1 MNSRSWSRPAK
12 VFTKRLAIRKTE
24 AKQQPMQKIDVK
36 LGQNSYSI
44 IIGAGILSQTGAKLK
59 GLGLKDKAVIIT
71 NPAVNKLYGAA
82 VKHSLTNAGFKTTL
96 LEVPDGE
103 KYKTLESAGKLYRQL
118 AESGAERSTPILALG
133 GGVIGDLAGFAAA
146 TYLRGVPLVQ
156 LPTTLLAQ
164 CDSSIGG
171 KTAVN
176 HKQLKNEIGSFYQP
190 KMTISDISTLRSLPK
205 DEFTNG
211 LAEVIKHAV
220 IKDERFFVYLE
231 KNLDRI
237 KSLDDN
243 VLEAVAAKSARIKVE
258 FVESDEKDTGLR
270 NILNFG
276 HTIGHAVESASNFQ
290 VAHGQAV
297 SIGMMAAANLAV
309 KLELMDA
316 GNVTRLKNLLNKAG
330 LMTKLPQVDV
340 KQVMLAMQYD
350 KKVQDGKIRFVL
362 PRAIG
367 QVFITDDVSA
377 AVIEKVLGEMK

>member
-1 MNSRSWSRPAK
+1 
-12 VFTKRLAIRKTE
+12 
-24 AKQQPMQKIDVK
+24 MQKIDVK

-44 IIGAGILSQTGAKLK
+44 IMGAGILSQTGVKLK
-59 GLGLKDKAVIIT
+59 ELGLKNKAVVIT

-82 VKHSLTNAGFKTTL
+82 VKQSLIDAGFKTTM

-103 KYKTLESAGKLYRQL
+103 KYKTLESAGKLYQQL
-118 AESGAERSTPILALG
+118 AESGAERATPIVAPG
-133 GGVIGDLAGFAAA
+133 GGVIGDLAGFVAA

-176 HKQLKNEIGSFYQP
+176 HGKLKNEIGAFYQP
-190 KMTISDISTLRSLPK
+190 KMTISDVSTLKSLPK
-205 DEFTNG
+205 EEFTNG

-220 IKDERFFVYLE
+220 IKNERFFTYLE

-243 VLEAVAAKSARIKVE
+243 VLEAVVAKSARIKVE

-270 NILNFG
+270 NMLNFG

-316 GNVTRLKNLLNKAG
+316 GNGTRLKNLLNKAG
-330 LMTKLPQVDV
+330 LMTKLPQVEI
-340 KQVMLAMQYD
+340 KQVMHAIQYD
-350 KKVQDGKIRFVL
+350 KKVQGGKIRFVL

-367 QVFITDDVSA
+367 QVLITDDVSA
-377 AVIEKVLGEMK
+377 AVIEQVLGEMK

>member
-156 LPTTLLAQ
+156 LPTTSLAQ

-176 HKQLKNEIGSFYQP
+176 HKQLKNEIGAFYQP
-190 KMTISDISTLRSLPK
+190 KMTISDVLTLKSLPK

>member
-1 MNSRSWSRPAK
+1 
-12 VFTKRLAIRKTE
+12 
-24 AKQQPMQKIDVK
+24 MQKIDVK

-44 IIGAGILSQTGAKLK
+44 IIGAGILSQTGVKLK
-59 GLGLKDKAVIIT
+59 ELDLKGKAVIIT
-71 NPAVNKLYGAA
+71 NPAVNKLYGTA
-82 VKHSLTNAGFKTTL
+82 VKQSLIDAGFKTTV

-176 HKQLKNEIGSFYQP
+176 HKQLKNEIGAFYQP
-190 KMTISDISTLRSLPK
+190 KMTISDVLTLKSLPK

>member
-1 MNSRSWSRPAK
+1 
-12 VFTKRLAIRKTE
+12 
-24 AKQQPMQKIDVK
+24 MQKIDVK

-44 IIGAGILSQTGAKLK
+44 IIGAGILSQTGVKLK
-59 GLGLKDKAVIIT
+59 ELDLKGKAVIIT
-71 NPAVNKLYGAA
+71 NPAVNKLYGTA
-82 VKHSLTNAGFKTTL
+82 VKQSLIDAGFKTTV

-118 AESGAERSTPILALG
+118 AESGAERTTPILALG
-133 GGVIGDLAGFAAA
+133 GGVIGDLAGFTAA

-176 HKQLKNEIGSFYQP
+176 HKQLKNEIGAFYQP
-190 KMTISDISTLRSLPK
+190 KMTISDVLTLKSLPK